1 MDALRA
7 RVLAD
12 APRKR
17 LYGVDVDGPALVGF
31 ASALHAPDATAERLR
46 GWGVS
51 VTRRYSDFEWLHRKL
66 YAVASPTERAP

>member
-31 ASALHAPDATAERLR
+31 ASALIDAMNTP
-46 GWGVS
+46 S
-51 VTRRYSDFEWLHRKL
+51 VVPSI
-66 YAVASPTERAP
+66 PRAWEVP